1 MMWAAISTK
10 IGRAVGAKDYAAI
23 GKYFKMA
30 ARLGIGSA
38 FGSMAIIYPFGP
50 TVMKHLY
57 LEGKP
62 HVYKLAVECLYIIT
76 FGMSLDYLCGVGS
89 GVVQG

>member
-10 IGRAVGAKDYAAI
+10 IGRAVGAKDYASI

-38 FGSMAIIYPFGP
+38 LLSMAIIYPFGP
-50 TVMKHLY
+50 TVMKHLCP
-57 LEGKP
+57 LRM
-62 HVYKLAVECLYIIT
+62 I
-76 FGMSLDYLCGVGS
+76 
-89 GVVQG
+89 